1 MRIQDIIREQTEYPE
16 WFTWLQRYEQR
27 WRVDP
32 EYSMLQQLGL
42 DANSTPEQVLA
53 IRGEDVVAA
62 LRELG
67 DRYRA
72 FAKPARFKPQQWLRQ
87 TQLYHQLGHMQ
98 QGLRKRFK
106 EPYPIRET
114 RASKLKTFSNPFK
127 RFSANKNRMKEKFSV
142 LDDDGNI
149 QTITNNTAQALIEN
163 PKAQEFL
170 TRLLRFVEIRKKGSD
185 VSNSYFMALEGVDI
199 LLKDSPNAYTL
210 EETQLV
216 IAALEEIFEDSVW

>member
-42 DANSTPEQVLA
+42 DANPTPEQVQA
-53 IRGEDVVAA
+53 IRGADIADA

-67 DRYRA
+67 NRYRA

-98 QGLRKRFK
+98 QGLIKRFK
-106 EPYPIRET
+106 EPD
-114 RASKLKTFSNPFK
+114 LKSHK
-127 RFSANKNRMKEKFSV
+127 RQSDIKDTDSIHFANKNK
-142 LDDDGNI
+142 
-149 QTITNNTAQALIEN
+149 Q
-163 PKAQEFL
+163 
-170 TRLLRFVEIRKKGSD
+170 
-185 VSNSYFMALEGVDI
+185 
-199 LLKDSPNAYTL
+199 SPL
-210 EETQLV
+210 S
-216 IAALEEIFEDSVW
+216 F